1 MSSNEPLETSI
12 PEGPGVIPDR
22 ALFPLLLD
30 EGSPLDVELEK
41 LESSL
46 LGGVSPLVKEL
57 VCAEHVGISAG
68 EEDERRA
75 LMPNKEE

>member
-1 MSSNEPLETSI
+1 MWNWRNWK
-12 PEGPGVIPDR
+12 VV
-22 ALFPLLLD
+22 FW
-30 EGSPLDVELEK
+30 
-41 LESSL
+41 
-46 LGGVSPLVKEL
+46 GGVSPLVKEL